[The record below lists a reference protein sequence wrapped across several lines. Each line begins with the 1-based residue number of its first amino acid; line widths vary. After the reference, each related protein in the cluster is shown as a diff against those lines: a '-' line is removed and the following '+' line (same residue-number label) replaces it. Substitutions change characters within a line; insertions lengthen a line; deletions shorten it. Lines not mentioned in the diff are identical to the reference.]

1 MFKVYWGMSRNPFTK
16 EIDVKD
22 VFISE
27 DIKQVKE
34 RLDHVRKYPGI
45 AIITAYSGSGK
56 TLGIRIFTTGLNPN
70 LYKVVYMKITNVS
83 EAEFFR
89 ILAKKLGLEP
99 AYRKGDNIEA
109 INERMKKLARDQKI
123 MPVIVIDEAQGIK
136 RGSGYFLSFQ
146 EMMNFEMDSQN
157 YGILI
162 LSGHSVL
169 NDTLSLEIN
178 ESFNQRIVVNYD
190 FQGMSEDEVGEYV
203 RSRMLLADATPE
215 VFDPSAITALYESCQ
230 KSIRRLNKLCRTAL
244 LIGANEKARTVT
256 ADIVRKAALE
266 ISLFKGNEEA

>member
-1 MFKVYWGMSRNPFTK
+1 MFKVYWGMSKNPFTR
-16 EIDVKD
+16 EIGVDD

-27 DIKQVKE
+27 DIRQVKE
-34 RLDHVRKYPGI
+34 RLEHVRRYPGI
-45 AIITAYSGSGK
+45 AVITAYPGSGK

-70 LYKVVYMKITNVS
+70 LYRVVYMKITNVS

-89 ILAKKLGLEP
+89 MLARKLGLEP
-99 AYRKGDNIEA
+99 AYRKGDNIQA
-109 INERMKKLARDQKI
+109 INERMKKLARDQKV
-123 MPVIVIDEAQGIK
+123 MPVIVVDEAQGIK

-162 LSGHSVL
+162 LSGHPVL
-169 NDTLSLEIN
+169 NDTLNLEIN
-178 ESFNQRIVVNYD
+178 EAFNQRIVVNYD
-190 FQGMSEDEVGEYV
+190 FQGMSEKEVGEYV

-215 VFDPSAITALYESCQ
+215 VFDPAAITALHESCQ
-230 KSIRRLNKLCRTAL
+230 KSVRRLNRLCRTAL

-256 ADIVRKAALE
+256 ADIVREAALE
-266 ISLFKGNEEA
+266 VSLFRNEEA